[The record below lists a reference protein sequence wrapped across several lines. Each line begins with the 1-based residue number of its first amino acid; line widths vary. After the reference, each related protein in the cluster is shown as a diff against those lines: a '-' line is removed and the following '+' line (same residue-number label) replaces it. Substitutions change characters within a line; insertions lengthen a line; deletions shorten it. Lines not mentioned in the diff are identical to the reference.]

1 MEYYTNAIGRR
12 RTFDI
17 CKNDDINDKRP
28 QTACKVNLN
37 MRKYFVF
44 NRAQW
49 GGPVFLVI
57 GHSGHK

>member
-1 MEYYTNAIGRR
+1 MEYYTNAIGSR

-37 MRKYFVF
+37 MSKYFVF

-49 GGPVFLVI
+49 GDQYFW
-57 GHSGHK
+57 